1 MTVIYAIVI
10 FLLLIF
16 IHEFGHFI
24 AAKLCNV
31 KVNEFALGMGPA
43 IFKKQGKETLYALRI
58 IPIGGYCAMEGE
70 DEDSEDERALN
81 KKSGWQ
87 KFFVFVA
94 GATMNAVL
102 ALVIMIIIALVSG
115 SATST
120 VGGVTEGLPAEAAGI
135 KPGDTIVAIDDVPM
149 KDWNQIISTISETD
163 KEEITLTV
171 DRDGVTEDIPVAV
184 YYDKQEKRNK
194 LGITTQVT
202 HNPAKAV
209 VNGAKGTWS
218 MGVTMIKVIGQL
230 FTGDVAVKELSGP
243 VGIVTIV
250 NETSKMGFIYV
261 AYLTALI
268 SLNLAIMNLLPF
280 PALDGG
286 RVLFLVIRKITGRRV
301 TDEMEGKFHFAGLIL
316 LFALMIYV
324 TFNDIGRI
332 IS

>member
-1 MTVIYAIVI
+1 
-10 FLLLIF
+10 
-16 IHEFGHFI
+16 
-24 AAKLCNV
+24 
-31 KVNEFALGMGPA
+31 
-43 IFKKQGKETLYALRI
+43 
-58 IPIGGYCAMEGE
+58 
-70 DEDSEDERALN
+70 
-81 KKSGWQ
+81 
-87 KFFVFVA
+87 
-94 GATMNAVL
+94 
-102 ALVIMIIIALVSG
+102 MIIIALVSG
-115 SATST
+115 SATNT
-120 VGGVTEGLPAEAAGI
+120 VGGVTEGLPAEAAGL
-135 KPGDTIVAIDDVPM
+135 KPGDTIMAIDDEPM
-149 KDWNQIISTISETD
+149 KDWQQIITTISETD

-171 DRDGVTEDIPVAV
+171 DREGVTEDIPVAV

-209 VNGAKGTWS
+209 VKGTWS

-250 NETSKMGFIYV
+250 NETSKMGFVYV

-286 RVLFLVIRKITGRRV
+286 RVLFLVIRKITGKRV
-301 TDEMEGKFHFAGLIL
+301 TDEIEGKFHFAGLIL

>member
-1 MTVIYAIVI
+1 
-10 FLLLIF
+10 
-16 IHEFGHFI
+16 
-24 AAKLCNV
+24 
-31 KVNEFALGMGPA
+31 
-43 IFKKQGKETLYALRI
+43 
-58 IPIGGYCAMEGE
+58 MEGE
-70 DEDSEDERALN
+70 DEDSDDDRALN
-81 KKSGWQ
+81 KKTGWQ

-102 ALVIMIIIALVSG
+102 ALVIMIIIAFASG
-115 SATST
+115 TATTT
-120 VGGVTEGLPAEAAGI
+120 VGGVSEGMPAEAAGLR
-135 KPGDTIVAIDDVPM
+135 PGDTIVAIDNTPV
-149 KDWNQIISTISETD
+149 KDWDQIITAITETKN
-163 KEEITLTV
+163 KELVLTV
-171 DRDGVTEDIPVAV
+171 DRDGSRTDIPVAV

-194 LGITTQVT
+194 LGITTQVV

-286 RVLFLVIRKITGRRV
+286 RVLFLLIRKITGKRV

>member
-16 IHEFGHFI
+16 VHEFGHFI

-43 IFKKQGKETLYALRI
+43 IFKKQGRETFYALRI
-58 IPIGGYCAMEGE
+58 IPVGGYCAMEGE
-70 DEDSEDERALN
+70 DEDSDDERALN
-81 KKSGWQ
+81 KKTGWQ

-102 ALVIMIIIALVSG
+102 ALIIMIIIALVSG
-115 SATST
+115 SATTTIGS
-120 VGGVTEGLPAEAAGI
+120 VTEDMPAEAAGI
-135 KPGDTIVAIDDVPM
+135 KPGDTIVAVDNVPV
-149 KDWNQIISTISETD
+149 KDWNQIITAITET
-163 KEEITLTV
+163 KNEEITLTI
-171 DRDGVTEDIPVAV
+171 DRNGVTEDIPVAV

-194 LGITTQVT
+194 LGITTQAV
-202 HNPAKAV
+202 HSPVKAV

-218 MGVTMIKVIGQL
+218 MGVTMVKIIGQL

-250 NETSKMGFIYV
+250 NETSKMGFLYV

-286 RVLFLVIRKITGRRV
+286 RVLFLVIRKITGKRV

>member
-81 KKSGWQ
+81 KKNGWQ

-94 GATMNAVL
+94 GAAMNALL
-102 ALVIMIIIALVSG
+102 ALVIMIIIAFVSG
-115 SATST
+115 TATTT
-120 VGGVTEGLPAEAAGI
+120 VGTVVEGMPAEAAGLE
-135 KPGDTIVAIDDVPM
+135 PGDVIVAIDNAPVETWDE
-149 KDWNQIISTISETD
+149 ITAAISET
-163 KEEITLTV
+163 KNKEITLTI
-171 DRDGVTEDIPVAV
+171 DRNGSEQDVTAAV
-184 YYDKQEKRNK
+184 YYDKTEKRNK
-194 LGITTQVT
+194 LGITTKVV
-202 HNPAKAV
+202 HGPVKAIT
-209 VNGAKGTWS
+209 NGAKGTWS

-230 FTGDVAVKELSGP
+230 FTGDVSVKELSGP
-243 VGIVTIV
+243 VGIVTVV
-250 NETSKMGFIYV
+250 NQTSKLGFIYV

-286 RVLFLVIRKITGRRV
+286 RVLFLIIRKITGKAV
-301 TDEMEGKFHFAGLIL
+301 TDEMENKFHFAGLIL